1 MQPITITLPIT
12 LQARAYQA
20 YQQAI
25 DAHPEL
31 KRREVSVQEWLSEEL
46 NNHPEVIIEML
57 LDQY

>member
-1 MQPITITLPIT
+1 MTTITIDLRTK
-12 LQARAYQA
+12 AYQA

-57 LDQY
+57 LEQY